1 MGGVQDMDAG
11 AEIGAEVGAE
21 VAAPSLRPGKMRSR
35 SYREL
40 WDRPGYLVRR
50 LHQIHQGMFAE
61 ECGKYDL
68 TPVQYGMLTVLRRG
82 EEMDQLTLSSSV
94 GVDRTSGADVVK
106 RLVARGLLRR
116 EPSRVDRR
124 AKIIRITEA
133 GRALVEQVRPD
144 MTRAQERLLAPL
156 SAEEQKLFEELL
168 RRLVEANNDASRAPM
183 G

>member
-1 MGGVQDMDAG
+1 MEALEQRTE
-11 AEIGAEVGAE
+11 AEGTA
-21 VAAPSLRPGKMRSR
+21 RPGKMRSQ

-50 LHQIHQGMFAE
+50 LHQIHQGIFAE
-61 ECGKYDL
+61 ECGRYDL

-116 EPSRVDRR
+116 EASRVDRR
-124 AKIIRITEA
+124 AKIIRITEE
-133 GRALVEQVRPD
+133 GRRLVERVRPD

-156 SAEEQKLFEELL
+156 GPEERAVFEGLL